1 MPVSSSFI
9 QKPQGKSHLPLG
21 TSGVDETLR
30 VPGHTVEPPGQVG
43 FRLPGAKSQG
53 RFNRDLTWHLVA
65 ISGKKG
71 NVISGKLV
79 EIVWEIGGNMSK
91 SPMHLE
97 FHKERM
103 KLQACKTRPAGH
115 WPGAKP
121 VADMATI
128 Q

>member
-65 ISGKKG
+65 ICGKRQRDF
-71 NVISGKLV
+71 
-79 EIVWEIGGNMSK
+79 WEIGGNCLGNWWKYVEITDAFGVSQRTHETSSMQNK
-91 SPMHLE
+91 
-97 FHKERM
+97 
-103 KLQACKTRPAGH
+103 AGRTL
-115 WPGAKP
+115 ARRQ
-121 VADMATI
+121 TCR
-128 Q
+128 